1 MRVIM
6 FDRQSIFIHGVIHS
20 LQTLIPEINITG
32 TCQAEDLWAQVS
44 ASPSAI
50 VMIDGNLI
58 QDEESG
64 WLEALMTRFPAI
76 CVVMVLAKKEARW
89 VEQLLQRNVMAII
102 PRKASPERFSAVLD
116 SVSRGMVCFPG
127 EWVKQPSSPQA
138 LLTLSERQREV
149 LKLLA
154 AGESNKEIG
163 RNLNISAATV
173 KAHLEALFRRLDVK
187 NRTQAAM
194 YYTRETV

>member
-6 FDRQSIFIHGVIHS
+6 FDRQSIFIHGAIHS
-20 LQTLIPEINITG
+20 LQKLIPELNITG

-50 VMIDGNLI
+50 VLIDGNLI
-58 QDEESG
+58 QNEETA
-64 WLEALMTRFPAI
+64 WLEALMHRFPAI
-76 CVVMVLAKKEARW
+76 RVVMVLAKKEARW
-89 VEQLLQRNVMAII
+89 VEQLRQRNVMAII
-102 PRKASPERFSAVLD
+102 PRNASPERFSAVLD

-138 LLTLSERQREV
+138 LLALSERQREV

-194 YYTRETV
+194 LYTREMA

>member
-6 FDRQSIFIHGVIHS
+6 FDRQSLFIHGAIHS
-20 LQTLIPEINITG
+20 LQTLIPEIDMTG
-32 TCQAEDLWAQVS
+32 TCQADDLWTQIS

-50 VMIDGNLI
+50 VMIDGNLM
-58 QDEESG
+58 QDEGSAL
-64 WLEALMTRFPAI
+64 LEEMLQRFPAI
-76 CVVMVLAKKEARW
+76 RMILVLAKKEARW
-89 VEQLLQRNVMAII
+89 VEQLRQRNIMAII
-102 PRKASPERFSAVLD
+102 PRNASPERFSAVLD

-127 EWVKQPSSPQA
+127 EWVRQPSSQA
-138 LLTLSERQREV
+138 LSSLSERQRDV
-149 LKLLA
+149 LELLA

-194 YYTRETV
+194 YYTRAKA

>member
-6 FDRQSIFIHGVIHS
+6 FDRQSLFIHGAIHS
-20 LQTLIPEINITG
+20 LQALIPEIDMTG
-32 TCQAEDLWAQVS
+32 TCQADDLWAQVS
-44 ASPSAI
+44 AAPSAI

-58 QDEESG
+58 DDERSAL
-64 WLEALMTRFPAI
+64 LEEMMQRFPAI
-76 CVVMVLAKKEARW
+76 RVILVLAKKEARW
-89 VEQLLQRNVMAII
+89 VEQLRQRNIMAII
-102 PRKASPERFSAVLD
+102 PRIAHPERFSAVLD

-127 EWVKQPSSPQA
+127 EWVRQPSSQA
-138 LLTLSERQREV
+138 LSSLSERQRDV

-187 NRTQAAM
+187 NRTQAALF
-194 YYTRETV
+194 YTRATV

>member
-1 MRVIM
+1 M
-6 FDRQSIFIHGVIHS
+6 FDRQSLFIHGAIHS
-20 LQTLIPEINITG
+20 LQTLIPEIDMTG
-32 TCQAEDLWAQVS
+32 TCQADDLWTQIS

-50 VMIDGNLI
+50 VMIDGNLM
-58 QDEESG
+58 QDEGSAL
-64 WLEALMTRFPAI
+64 LEEMLQRFPAI
-76 CVVMVLAKKEARW
+76 RMILVLAKKEARW
-89 VEQLLQRNVMAII
+89 VEQLRQRNIMAII
-102 PRKASPERFSAVLD
+102 PRNASPERFSAVLD

-127 EWVKQPSSPQA
+127 EWVRQPSSQA
-138 LLTLSERQREV
+138 LSSLSERQRDV
-149 LKLLA
+149 LELLA

-194 YYTRETV
+194 YYTRAKA

>member
-1 MRVIM
+1 M

-194 YYTRETV
+194 YYTRATV

>member
-76 CVVMVLAKKEARW
+76 CVVMVLAKKESRW

-127 EWVKQPSSPQA
+127 EWVKQPSSPQV

>member
-6 FDRQSIFIHGVIHS
+6 FDRQSLFIHGAIHS
-20 LQTLIPEINITG
+20 LQALIPEIDMTG
-32 TCQAEDLWAQVS
+32 TCQADDLWAQVS

-50 VMIDGNLI
+50 IMIDGNLI
-58 QDEESG
+58 DDEGSAL
-64 WLEALMTRFPAI
+64 LEEMLQRFPAI
-76 CVVMVLAKKEARW
+76 RVILVLAKKEARW
-89 VEQLLQRNVMAII
+89 VEQLRQRNVMAII
-102 PRKASPERFSAVLD
+102 PRNAHPERFSAVLD

-127 EWVKQPSSPQA
+127 EWVRQPSSQA
-138 LLTLSERQREV
+138 LSSLSERQRDV

-173 KAHLEALFRRLDVK
+173 KAHLEALFRRLEVK

-194 YYTRETV
+194 FYTRATA

>member
-6 FDRQSIFIHGVIHS
+6 FDRQSIFIHGAINS
-20 LQTLIPEINITG
+20 LQTLIPEINMTG
-32 TCQAEDLWAQVS
+32 TRQADEFWAQLS

-50 VMIDGNLI
+50 VMIDG
-58 QDEESG
+58 
-64 WLEALMTRFPAI
+64 ALMQNEGISFLKDIITRFPAI
-76 CVVMVLAKKEARW
+76 RVVMVLTKKETRW
-89 VEQLLQRNVMAII
+89 AEQMFQRNVKAII
-102 PRKASPERFSAVLD
+102 PRNASPERFAAVLD

-127 EWVKQPSSPQA
+127 EWLAQQASHQA
-138 LLTLSERQREV
+138 LLSLSERQREV

-163 RNLNISAATV
+163 RTLNISAATV
-173 KAHLEALFRRLDVK
+173 KAHLESLFRRLDVK

-194 YYTRETV
+194 CYTRLTA

>member
-6 FDRQSIFIHGVIHS
+6 FDRQSIFIHGARHS
-20 LQTLIPEINITG
+20 LQKLIPEIILTG
-32 TCQAEDLWAQVS
+32 ARQADELWAQLS
-44 ASPSAI
+44 ASPAAI

-58 QDEESG
+58 QREG
-64 WLEALMTRFPAI
+64 VAFLENMIGRFPAVRVI
-76 CVVMVLAKKEARW
+76 MVLALKEARW
-89 VEQLLQRNVMAII
+89 GEQVRQRNVMAIV
-102 PRKASPERFSAVLD
+102 PRSASPERFAAVLD
-116 SVSRGMVCFPG
+116 SVSRGMVCYPG
-127 EWVKQPSSPQA
+127 EWLNEQPSAQA
-138 LLTLSERQREV
+138 MVSLSERQREV

-173 KAHLEALFRRLDVK
+173 KAHLETLFRRLDVK

-194 YYTRETV
+194 YYTRSTA